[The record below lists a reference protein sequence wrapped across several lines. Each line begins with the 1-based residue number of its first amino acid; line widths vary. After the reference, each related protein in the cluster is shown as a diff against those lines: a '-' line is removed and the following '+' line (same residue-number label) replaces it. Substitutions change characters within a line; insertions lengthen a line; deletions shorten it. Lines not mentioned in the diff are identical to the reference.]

1 MKQHYEN
8 VIKTLKEMTEGNKT
22 IPNDESLDES
32 LRLSLLDI
40 YSSKEHKKLGNLVSL
55 LANVYLKNG
64 EFKENYAGAFEEA
77 ACDLYHDYENLN
89 KYHLNKS
96 EENMKS
102 IREFYQDSIKK
113 YCESN

>member
-55 LANVYLKNG
+55 LTNVYLKNG
-64 EFKENYAGAFEEA
+64 EFKE
-77 ACDLYHDYENLN
+77 
-89 KYHLNKS
+89 
-96 EENMKS
+96 
-102 IREFYQDSIKK
+102 IRVELKVDEKDIKK
-113 YCESN
+113 AIEPFFRGINNPAETLFRISQ